1 MVAENDPDGQVRK
14 TARDSI
20 ELIKKKREIIDAE
33 NEDEASKFVS
43 ESTFNGET
51 NTRILKCNCSLFSFQ
66 QLDKVHS
73 NRLPLLP
80 YQRTK

>member
-43 ESTFNGET
+43 END
-51 NTRILKCNCSLFSFQ
+51 I
-66 QLDKVHS
+66 
-73 NRLPLLP
+73 
-80 YQRTK
+80 